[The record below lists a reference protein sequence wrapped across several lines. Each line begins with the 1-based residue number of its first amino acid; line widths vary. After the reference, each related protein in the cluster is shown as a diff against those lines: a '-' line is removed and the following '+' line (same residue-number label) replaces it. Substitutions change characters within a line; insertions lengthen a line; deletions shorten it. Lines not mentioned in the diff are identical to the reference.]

1 MKYFLVLLLP
11 LMLAS
16 CDRLHA
22 PSATNEKEAALV
34 TVSGTSI
41 SEKDLDDASRR
52 LLNKATQEVDADTR
66 KHLLDSLVS
75 SRAIALQ
82 AEKQL
87 DTETLSSVAR
97 KTAAY
102 REELL
107 MQEYIRT
114 HGTVEPV
121 TQEMI
126 ADYYAKNLQLF
137 GEQKVKIFE
146 LLKAEP
152 QEQNAKVFLRQQL
165 EKLSQNPR
173 WPEQAASLS
182 AQGYMVSYHSGKA
195 IPEMLDR
202 NIADLV
208 AKTPVGTSSELTES
222 NGTLFLLRV
231 TAEEEQAAKPISEVS
246 SDIRKRL
253 APQQLKVTLKKLS
266 DDALKAAKVQYS
278 HE

>member
-1 MKYFLVLLLP
+1 MKYFLALLFP
-11 LMLAS
+11 VILAS

-22 PSATNEKEAALV
+22 PAATKEKDKVLV

-41 SEKDLDDASRR
+41 SENDLDNASRH
-52 LLNKATQEVDADTR
+52 LLGKTVQDVDAETR

-82 AEKQL
+82 AGKKL
-87 DTETLSSVAR
+87 DAETLSSIER

-114 HGTVEPV
+114 HGAVEPV

-126 ADYYAKNLQLF
+126 ADYYAKNQQMF
-137 GEQKVKIFE
+137 GAQKIKIFE

-165 EKLSQNPR
+165 ENLSQNPR

-222 NGTLFLLRV
+222 NGTLYLLRV